1 MKLALLLLAPLL
13 LLQNPQD
20 ATTPASSSIEVTRTD
35 GETMTGTVVSLAD
48 DKVKMRVVILGG
60 TMVVSHPLSDFEPAS
75 AFRIQLTA
83 NPPKDFDG
91 HFAMAKK
98 AAELG
103 VRARAGDQARAAIA
117 AAKGA
122 PDFEQKQKEV
132 RTWAAGALEKMIRDH
147 VARGEAKE
155 ARHCLE
161 LLTTRLHDQRT
172 EEQLGAVATTVE
184 ELEAKV
190 KQEQT
195 TKRQARLDQKQR
207 ESIERHLKPLESDVQ
222 KGTKAYQDALRK
234 TQTVAS
240 TKLCEQAIEHYKKA
254 YHGLNALVEKNPDD
268 ATLAAAAATL
278 GREIHDNGI
287 RAALHAAQML
297 CVQSDYKKAMDW
309 TQKVLTFDPGNADA
323 KAMANTIATA
333 AADSGDDWRWGWT
346 IGDIGRVGHGGG
358 RGGRNN

>member
-1 MKLALLLLAPLL
+1 MKTALLLLAPLL

-20 ATTPASSSIEVTRTD
+20 AATTPSSTIEVTRTD
-35 GETMTGTVVSLAD
+35 GESMTGTVLSLTN
-48 DKVKMRVVILGG
+48 DKVKMRIVVLGG

-75 AFRIQLTA
+75 VFRIQLTA

-103 VRARAGDQARAAIA
+103 VRVRAGDQARAAIA

-122 PDFEQKQKEV
+122 PDFEQKQKQV
-132 RTWAAGALEKMIRDH
+132 RGWAADALEKMIRDA
-147 VARGEAKE
+147 VGKGDAKE

-161 LLTTRLHDQRT
+161 LLTTRLNDQRT
-172 EEQLGAVATTVE
+172 EQQLDAVAAAVE
-184 ELEAKV
+184 DLEGQR
-190 KQEQT
+190 KQEQVS
-195 TKRQARLDQKQR
+195 KRQARLDEKQR
-207 ESIERHLKPLESDVQ
+207 QSIERHLKPLETDVE
-222 KGTKAYQDALRK
+222 KGTKAYKEALRK
-234 TQTVAS
+234 TATGAS

-268 ATLAAAAATL
+268 AQLAGAAASL
-278 GREIHDNGI
+278 GKEIHDNGI

-297 CVQSDYKKAMDW
+297 CVQSDYKNAMEW
-309 TQKVLTFDPGNADA
+309 TQKVLAFDPGNADA
-323 KAMANTIATA
+323 KAMASTITTA

-346 IGDIGRVGHGGG
+346 IGDIGKVGTGGSK
-358 RGGRNN
+358 GRNH